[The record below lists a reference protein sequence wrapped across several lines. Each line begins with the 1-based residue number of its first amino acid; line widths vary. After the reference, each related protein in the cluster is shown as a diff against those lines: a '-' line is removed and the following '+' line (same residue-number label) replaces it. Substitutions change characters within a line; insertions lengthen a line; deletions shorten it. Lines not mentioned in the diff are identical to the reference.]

1 MRRDL
6 IPLCTDSDDASPL
19 AVELRTISDKEEIET
34 MHQSHGV
41 DTDAL
46 SDLNTTVRFVERS

>member
-1 MRRDL
+1 MQRDL
-6 IPLCTDSDDASPL
+6 MPLCTNLDDASPL
-19 AVELRTISDKEEIET
+19 AVELRTVRDKEEIER

-46 SDLNTTVRFVERS
+46 SDLNTMVRFVERS